1 MLKSEKILPCT
12 PAGAIMTI
20 DKGQNRDI
28 GYDFVLHI
36 YLEKEAVIVSNAFV
50 ICMGMGVVFVG
61 LICIV
66 LLVELTGR
74 IVQTIEKKAGN
85 SESTGEGSA
94 PAKLPEDSIPNRGAL
109 VAAIS
114 AALAEE
120 LGTSVA
126 GLRILSIKK
135 MN

>member
-1 MLKSEKILPCT
+1 M
-12 PAGAIMTI
+12 
-20 DKGQNRDI
+20 
-28 GYDFVLHI
+28 
-36 YLEKEAVIVSNAFV
+36 SNAFV

-66 LLVELTGR
+66 LLVELMGR
-74 IVQTIEKKAGN
+74 IVRALEKKAGN
-85 SESTGEGSA
+85 HESTGEDSA
-94 PAKLPEDSIPNRGAL
+94 PAAIPEDLIPNRGAL

-135 MN
+135 IN